1 LKRIVAQ
8 AGVTLAALL
17 AVAPVPGVRADAR
30 PDELPSVTTA
40 SRLADSTGADS
51 STSDVLIALEAESA
65 DSGLRPEVLQLALRA
80 HDRALAAH
88 QTASPIMTV
97 IDYSLPSRER
107 RLWVLD
113 LEHGDVLAHELV
125 AHGKATGGDLAQAF
139 SNAAGSYQ
147 SSLGTFVT
155 GATYQGKHGLSLRLR
170 GLDAS
175 LNSNAEARGI
185 VVHAADYVND
195 GIVAQLG
202 RLGRSEGCPALNPA
216 VASRIIGLI
225 KGGTVVFS
233 YFPAPA
239 LTATL
244 PA

>member
-1 LKRIVAQ
+1 MLA
-8 AGVTLAALL
+8 TLIAL
-17 AVAPVPGVRADAR
+17 APVPGVRAAAR
-30 PDELPSVTTA
+30 PGELSTVTATLVDSPA
-40 SRLADSTGADS
+40 SDS
-51 STSDVLIALEAESA
+51 SAAGVLTALQAESA
-65 DSGLRPEVLQLALRA
+65 DSGLRPEILQLALRA

-113 LEHGDVLAHELV
+113 IEHGDVLAHELV
-125 AHGKATGGDLAQAF
+125 AHGKATGDDLARAF
-139 SNAAGSYQ
+139 SNVEGSNQ

-155 GATYQGKHGLSLRLR
+155 GATYQGRHGLSLRLR

-185 VVHAADYVND
+185 VVHAADYVNN

>member
-1 LKRIVAQ
+1 MKRIAVK
-8 AGVTLAALL
+8 AGVLLAALSVL
-17 AVAPVPGVRADAR
+17 APVPGVRAAAPPGER
-30 PDELPSVTTA
+30 SAVPAPH
-40 SRLADSTGADS
+40 ADS
-51 STSDVLIALEAESA
+51 SAADSSAAVLTALEAESA
-65 DSGLRPEVLQLALRA
+65 DSGLRPEIFQLALRA
-80 HDRALAAH
+80 HERALAAH
-88 QTASPIMTV
+88 ETVSPIMTV

-113 LEHGDVLAHELV
+113 LAHGNVLAHELV
-125 AHGKATGGDLAQAF
+125 AHGKGTGDDLAHAF
-139 SNAAGSYQ
+139 SNTEGSNQ

-175 LNSNAEARGI
+175 LNSHAEARGI
-185 VVHAADYVND
+185 VVHAADYVNY

-202 RLGRSEGCPALNPA
+202 RLGRSQGCPALNPA
-216 VASRIIGLI
+216 VAPRIIGLI

>member
-1 LKRIVAQ
+1 M
-8 AGVTLAALL
+8 LAALIAL
-17 AVAPVPGVRADAR
+17 APVPGVRAAAR
-30 PDELPSVTTA
+30 PGELSTVAATHVDSSA
-40 SRLADSTGADS
+40 ADSAAAA
-51 STSDVLIALEAESA
+51 VLTALQAESA
-65 DSGLRPEVLQLALRA
+65 DSGLRPGILQLALRA

-88 QTASPIMTV
+88 QTASPIITV

-125 AHGKATGGDLAQAF
+125 AHGKGTGDDLARAF
-139 SNAAGSYQ
+139 SNTEGSNQ

-202 RLGRSEGCPALNPA
+202 RLGRSQGCPALNPA

>member
-1 LKRIVAQ
+1 MKRIVAKT
-8 AGVTLAALL
+8 GVMLAALIAL
-17 AVAPVPGVRADAR
+17 APVPGVRAAAR
-30 PDELPSVTTA
+30 PGELPPIPATA
-40 SRLADSTGADS
+40 VDSSAADS
-51 STSDVLIALEAESA
+51 SALGALTALKAESA
-65 DSGLRPEVLQLALRA
+65 DSGLRPEILQLALRA

-125 AHGKATGGDLAQAF
+125 AHGKATGGDLAQDF
-139 SNAAGSYQ
+139 SNIEGSNQ

-155 GATYQGKHGLSLRLR
+155 GATYQGKHGVSLRLR

-216 VASRIIGLI
+216 VAPRIIGLI
-225 KGGTVVFS
+225 KDGTVVFS

>member
-1 LKRIVAQ
+1 M
-8 AGVTLAALL
+8 LAALIAL
-17 AVAPVPGVRADAR
+17 APVPGVRAAAR
-30 PDELPSVTTA
+30 PSEL
-40 SRLADSTGADS
+40 STVAATHVDS
-51 STSDVLIALEAESA
+51 SAAASSAAAVLTALQAESA
-65 DSGLRPEVLQLALRA
+65 DSGLRPGILQLALRA

-88 QTASPIMTV
+88 QTASPIITV

-125 AHGKATGGDLAQAF
+125 AHGKGTGDDLARAF
-139 SNAAGSYQ
+139 SNTEGSNQ

-202 RLGRSEGCPALNPA
+202 RLGRSQGCPALNPA

>member
-1 LKRIVAQ
+1 M
-8 AGVTLAALL
+8 LAALVAL
-17 AVAPVPGVRADAR
+17 APLPGARAAAR
-30 PDELPSVTTA
+30 PGE
-40 SRLADSTGADS
+40 RLAPAATSVALPAANSSATDS
-51 STSDVLIALEAESA
+51 SAAGVLSALQAESA
-65 DSGLRPEVLQLALRA
+65 DSGLRPEILQLALRA

-125 AHGKATGGDLAQAF
+125 AHGKGTGDDLARAF
-139 SNAAGSYQ
+139 SNTEGSNQ

-170 GLDAS
+170 GLDPS

-202 RLGRSEGCPALNPA
+202 RLGRSQGCPALNPA
-216 VASRIIGLI
+216 VAPRIIGLI
-225 KGGTVVFS
+225 EGGTVVFS
-233 YFPAPA
+233 YFPTPA
-239 LTATL
+239 LSATL

>member
-1 LKRIVAQ
+1 MA
-8 AGVTLAALL
+8 LAALIMIAPTPFARAAASPGAVPATVAEP
-17 AVAPVPGVRADAR
+17 AVAAPAVATLSPA
-30 PDELPSVTTA
+30 
-40 SRLADSTGADS
+40 LAA
-51 STSDVLIALEAESA
+51 EAA
-65 DSGLRPEVLQLALRA
+65 DSGLRTEVLQLAFRA
-80 HDRALAAH
+80 HERAVAAH
-88 QTASPIMTV
+88 ETTSPIMTV

-113 LEHGDVLAHELV
+113 LERGAVLARELV
-125 AHGKATGGDLAQAF
+125 AHGKGTGDDVARSF
-139 SNAAGSYQ
+139 SDAEGSYQ

-170 GLDAS
+170 GLDQG
-175 LNSNAEARGI
+175 LNSHAEARGI

-202 RLGRSEGCPALNPA
+202 RLGRSQGCPALNPA
-216 VASRIIGLI
+216 VAPHIIGLI

-233 YFPAPA
+233 YFPLAA
-239 LTATL
+239 LEQTL

>member
-1 LKRIVAQ
+1 M
-8 AGVTLAALL
+8 LAALIAL
-17 AVAPVPGVRADAR
+17 APVPGVRAAAR
-30 PDELPSVTTA
+30 PGELPAIAAPAV
-40 SRLADSTGADS
+40 DS
-51 STSDVLIALEAESA
+51 SAAHSAATGVLVALEAESA
-65 DSGLRPEVLQLALRA
+65 DSGLRPEILQLALRA

-113 LEHGDVLAHELV
+113 LEHGDVLARTLV
-125 AHGKATGGDLAQAF
+125 AHGKGTGGDLARDF
-139 SNAAGSYQ
+139 SNIEGSNQ

-170 GLDAS
+170 GLDAA

-195 GIVAQLG
+195 AIVSQLG
-202 RLGRSEGCPALNPA
+202 RLGRSQGCPALNPA

-239 LTATL
+239 LAATL